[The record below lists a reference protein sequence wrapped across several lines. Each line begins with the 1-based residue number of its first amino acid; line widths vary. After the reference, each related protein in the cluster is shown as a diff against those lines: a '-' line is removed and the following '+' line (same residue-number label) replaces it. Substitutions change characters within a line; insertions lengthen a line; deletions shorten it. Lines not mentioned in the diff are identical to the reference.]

1 MNPPIRILAIDSD
14 PAFLAQLE
22 AKLTSAGFA
31 VKSLRDPM
39 RLVPEAKAFGPAL
52 ILMDRVLPLLTG
64 AECIRALRAFPATR
78 QIPVAFAISNGS
90 ENEVIRSIRSGAL
103 DVIRKPLLP
112 SHVPRI
118 ASLCQELTRRPL
130 DLARPAHALA
140 ADALL
145 ALYRREKRNGSLQ
158 LNSGTPFEG
167 RARFINGEFSEAD
180 FGPLGGRD
188 ALEEMLQIEDGAW
201 RFQPPGVPAPTV
213 QPLPAPRATGPEP
226 DVDHDAP
233 TPVPF
238 AQVPSAKARAPY
250 RPSLLLVDDDPTL
263 RRLFTA
269 QLTQGGFDVEVAED
283 GVQALSIATAR
294 PFDCVI
300 SDLNMPRLDGWGLL
314 EKLKTDQRTREVPVI
329 VLSAQDDYREMLRI
343 ARAGAHDYLPKT
355 GYASEVISRV
365 MSLLSPRLNFEVVIE
380 SGLPVGGIQLSQIGP
395 QWLLRALARNE
406 ATGTLHL
413 TEEWGEYHLAVDKG
427 APVAAK
433 ACSGKREVTGMP
445 AVAALAVSRNA
456 EGAFNPG
463 PAPTGPR
470 FGFTMEELLART
482 CRALNALD
490 ANVVEEKL
498 RAGATLEVD
507 ATLYELYRR
516 LAPDAAVRLAR
527 AVCEERRPLPE
538 LSKTLEL
545 PAKQVTQGVLELL
558 HRGIIRFAQTA
569 G

>member
-1 MNPPIRILAIDSD
+1 LSTPIRILAIDSD

-31 VKSLRDPM
+31 VRCLRDPM
-39 RLVPEAKAFGPAL
+39 RLVPEATAFQPAL
-52 ILMDRVLPLLTG
+52 VLLDRVLPLLTG

-78 QIPVAFAISNGS
+78 TIPAAFVISNGS
-90 ENEVIRSIRSGAL
+90 ENEVLRSIHSGAV

-118 ASLCQELTRRPL
+118 ASLCQELARRPL
-130 DLARPAHALA
+130 DLARPPHALA

-145 ALYRREKRNGSLQ
+145 SLYRREKRNGTLQ
-158 LNSGTPFEG
+158 VNSGTPFEG
-167 RARFINGEFSEAD
+167 RARFVNGEFSEAD

-188 ALEEMLQIEDGAW
+188 ALEEMLQVEDGAW
-201 RFQPPGVPAPTV
+201 RFLPPGVPVPSV
-213 QPLPAPRATGPEP
+213 QPLPATAGPDP

-238 AQVPSAKARAPY
+238 ARSPEAAQREPY
-250 RPSLLLVDDDPTL
+250 RPKLLLVDDDPTL
-263 RRLFTA
+263 RHLFKS
-269 QLTQGGFDVEVAED
+269 QLTQGGLEVEVAED
-283 GVQALSIATAR
+283 GVRALEIATSR

-300 SDLNMPRLDGWGLL
+300 SDLNMPRMDGWGLL
-314 EKLKTDQRTREVPVI
+314 EKLKLDQRTREVPVI
-329 VLSAQDDYREMLRI
+329 ILSAQDDYREMLRI
-343 ARAGAHDYLPKT
+343 ARAGAHDYLAKT
-355 GYASEVISRV
+355 GYANEVISRV

-395 QWLLRALARNE
+395 QWLLRSLARNE

-413 TEEWGEYHLAVDKG
+413 NEEWGEYLLAVDKG
-427 APVAAK
+427 KPVMAK

-463 PAPTGPR
+463 PAPTGTR
-470 FGFTMEELLART
+470 FGFSMEELLSRT

-498 RAGATLEVD
+498 RTGAPLEVD
-507 ATLYELYRR
+507 AALYELYRR

-527 AVCEERRPLPE
+527 AVCEDRRPFGE
-538 LSKTLEL
+538 LSKSLEL
-545 PAKQVTQGVLELL
+545 APKQVTQGVLELL
-558 HRGIIRFAQTA
+558 HRGIIRFAQA
-569 G
+569 